1 MARKLTYNELEQTVN
16 ELEKD
21 LLAYKNAKE
30 SAFRAKEQLERIFN
44 AVPDHIAIIDSQYR
58 IMWVNK
64 SLADKLECTQEEL
77 RGEPCYKFIC
87 RADSPPSSCPHAQ
100 MLNDG
105 KEHFAETYN
114 RHLEMNLIVTSS
126 PLYAAAAAA
135 DDDEGKLLGGVLV
148 ARDSTTLK
156 QTEEALR
163 KSGEKKEKKPEILC

>member
-64 SLADKLECTQEEL
+64 SLADKLECTQEGL

-114 RHLEMNLIVTSS
+114 RHLGMNLLVTSS
-126 PLYAAAAAA
+126 PIYAA
-135 DDDEGKLLGGVLV
+135 DDEGKLMGGVLV

-163 KSGEKKEKKPEILC
+163 KSGEKT

>member
-1 MARKLTYNELEQTVN
+1 
-16 ELEKD
+16 
-21 LLAYKNAKE
+21 
-30 SAFRAKEQLERIFN
+30 
-44 AVPDHIAIIDSQYR
+44 
-58 IMWVNK
+58 MWVNK
-64 SLADKLECTQEEL
+64 SLADKLECTQEGL

-114 RHLEMNLIVTSS
+114 RHLGMNLLVTSS
-126 PLYAAAAAA
+126 PIYAA
-135 DDDEGKLLGGVLV
+135 DDEGKLMGGVLV

>member
-21 LLAYKNAKE
+21 LLAYKSAKE
-30 SAFRAKEQLERIFN
+30 DAVKAKEELALIFN
-44 AVPDHIAIIDSQYR
+44 AIPDHIAVIDSRYR
-58 IMWVNK
+58 IQRVNK
-64 SLADKLECTQEEL
+64 SLADKLKYTQKGL

-105 KEHFAETYN
+105 KEHLVETYN
-114 RHLEMNLIVTSS
+114 RHLRMNQLVTSS
-126 PLYAAAAAA
+126 PLYA

-148 ARDSTTLK
+148 ARDSKTHK

-163 KSGEKKEKKPEILC
+163 KSREKKEKKSEVLC

>member
-21 LLAYKNAKE
+21 LLTYKNAKE

-44 AVPDHIAIIDSQYR
+44 AVPDHLSIIDSQYR

-64 SLADKLECTQEEL
+64 SLADKLECTQEGL

-126 PLYAAAAAA
+126 PLYAAAAA

-148 ARDSTTLK
+148 ACDSTTHK

-163 KSGEKKEKKPEILC
+163 KSGEKKEKKSEVLC

>member
-21 LLAYKNAKE
+21 LLACKNTKE

-114 RHLEMNLIVTSS
+114 RHLGMNLLVTSS
-126 PLYAAAAAA
+126 PIYTA
-135 DDDEGKLLGGVLV
+135 DDEGKLMGGVLV

-163 KSGEKKEKKPEILC
+163 KSGEKKEKKPEVLC

>member
-64 SLADKLECTQEEL
+64 SLADKLECTQEGL

-114 RHLEMNLIVTSS
+114 RHLGMNLLVTSS
-126 PLYAAAAAA
+126 PIYAA
-135 DDDEGKLLGGVLV
+135 DDEGKLMGGVLV

>member
-1 MARKLTYNELEQTVN
+1 
-16 ELEKD
+16 
-21 LLAYKNAKE
+21 
-30 SAFRAKEQLERIFN
+30 
-44 AVPDHIAIIDSQYR
+44 
-58 IMWVNK
+58 MWVNK
-64 SLADKLECTQEEL
+64 SLADKLECTQEGL

-126 PLYAAAAAA
+126 PLYAAAAD

-148 ARDSTTLK
+148 ARDIYNP
-156 QTEEALR
+156 QTNRGSIAKIRR
-163 KSGEKKEKKPEILC
+163 KKGEKI